1 MGRVETNFKQ
11 TEIGLI
17 PVDWEDLTFKDIC
30 WVNQGLQIPIS
41 QRLTLPNKNSKI
53 YITIQY
59 LNDGK
64 AIEYIDDYVTSVYC
78 GKEDVLMTRTGNT
91 GIVVSGVEGV
101 FHNNF
106 FKINFDRKKVD
117 KDFLI
122 YYLNQSRTKKII
134 LAQAGTSTIPDLNHR
149 DFYSIPIPLP
159 QTKAEQTAIANA
171 LSDADG
177 YIESLEKL
185 IAKKQLIK
193 QGAMQQLLS
202 PKPHWKPERFGDVVR
217 VTKGQLITSETRV
230 EGNIPVIAGGKSPA
244 YYHNKPNRLGKTITI
259 SASGASAGYVSF
271 HDYPIFASD
280 CSTIEEDQNYSIEFI
295 FFLLQLMQEKIY
307 KMQTGGAQPH
317 IHASDLN
324 PIEIIIPSKK
334 SEQLRIAKIL
344 SDMDT
349 EINIIA
355 KNLTKAKNLK
365 QGMMQQLLT
374 GKIRLV

>member
-11 TEIGLI
+11 TEIGLA
-17 PVDWEDLTFKDIC
+17 PADWEMKEFGDVGDVRMCRRIFNRETSPSGSIPFYKIGTFGKVPDAY
-30 WVNQGLQIPIS
+30 IS
-41 QRLTLPNKNSKI
+41 QELYNEYRQRFSFPSAGDILISAAGTIGRTLIYNGEDAYFQDSNIVWIENSKTLLSNELLYHI
-53 YITIQY
+53 LQVAQFNTEGGTIQRLY
-59 LNDGK
+59 NSILRSAK
-64 AIEYIDDYVTSVYC
+64 FILPA
-78 GKEDVLMTRTGNT
+78 
-91 GIVVSGVEGV
+91 
-101 FHNNF
+101 
-106 FKINFDRKKVD
+106 D
-117 KDFLI
+117 K
-122 YYLNQSRTKKII
+122 T
-134 LAQAGTSTIPDLNHR
+134 
-149 DFYSIPIPLP
+149 
-159 QTKAEQTAIANA
+159 EQTAIANA

-217 VTKGQLITSETRV
+217 VKKGQLITNETRV

-317 IHASDLN
+317 VHASDLN

-334 SEQLRIAKIL
+334 SEQLKIAKVL